1 MIMCWFLKLFLK
13 IFIQIFSCILDDLR
27 KQHNDAPSIT
37 SLHQKHWEP
46 SSVFFKRP
54 NILCQLNVGCLTD
67 LHSVTK
73 LETFEKGHYCRLHVG
88 GLLDELI
95 KDTETKVER
104 K

>member
-1 MIMCWFLKLFLK
+1 MMRGRNTTMHHRSRRSTKSIENPVLYFLSG
-13 IFIQIFSCILDDLR
+13 QIF
-27 KQHNDAPSIT
+27 
-37 SLHQKHWEP
+37 
-46 SSVFFKRP
+46 
-54 NILCQLNVGCLTD
+54 LCQLNFGCLTD

-73 LETFEKGHYCRLHVG
+73 LETFAKGHYCRLHVG